1 MSSIVLSNPSLG
13 GIICD
18 VVSAI
23 AGTFIGGLIEKS
35 TVSKSENIVSQNKK
49 LKKSELR
56 KSENFFDSEKITP
69 RLYDGIIGLTND
81 SYFANVSEITV
92 AIKTNHLIGYA
103 MYYMAT
109 DSAKIIPLSK
119 EEKEF
124 VNGVSTYAGYGKI
137 YTDCDNLD
145 IEPYDCDIVTKKNAE
160 KHILDLQYLNEK
172 LNDEEFQQLW
182 KAKLARLMILDPSV
196 PQLNGT
202 VYTPEFERLGFNAR
216 KDENGYIHPIFFKD
230 SFDPATTQPQN
241 PINYVRKGPGVS
253 DEAYEKFEK
262 AFSSYFASSPDYHRY
277 VVDRNGNYNLII
289 TRVNAMNAEDAY
301 IIDDGS
307 IMGGSNV
314 YIMGSYISNMN
325 TKESIFVNVNKHPD
339 ITSHILSNSFYVI
352 DPMKVYEI
360 ANMDYLKNI
369 NIYNLID
376 FSGTDWLDN
385 ITDPSERYIFSKNLT
400 AAIAVCDGERMRF
413 LEYQGP
419 TKFTLISDKKCK
431 SSLSYIGAASSKIS
445 EGKMISI
452 DGITMIRKYN
462 GKVDRFVIEYKNE

>member
-18 VVSAI
+18 VVSTI
-23 AGTFIGGLIEKS
+23 AGTFIGSLIEKS
-35 TVSKSENIVSQNKK
+35 TISKSESIVSRNKK

-56 KSENFFDSEKITP
+56 KSENFFDSDKITP
-69 RLYDGIIGLTND
+69 RLYDGVIRLTND

-92 AIKTNHLIGYA
+92 AIKTNRLIGYA

-119 EEKEF
+119 EQKEF
-124 VNGVSTYAGYGKI
+124 INGVSTYAGYGKI

-145 IEPYDCDIVTKKNAE
+145 IEIYDCDIVTMKNAD
-160 KHILDLQYLNEK
+160 KYILDLQYLNDK

-230 SFDPATTQPQN
+230 SEPATVQN

-253 DEAYEKFEK
+253 DEVYAKFEK
-262 AFSSYFASSPDYHRY
+262 AFSSYFATSPDYHRY
-277 VVDRNGNYNLII
+277 VVDSNGNYNLII
-289 TRVNAMNAEDAY
+289 TRINAMNAEDAY

-314 YIMGSYISNMN
+314 YIMGSYISNAN
-325 TKESIFVNVNKHPD
+325 TKESIFVNVNKYPD
-339 ITSHILSNSFYVI
+339 IANNILSNSFYVI

-360 ANMDYLKNI
+360 VNINYLKNT
-369 NIYNLID
+369 NIYNFID
-376 FSGTDWLDN
+376 FSNTDWLDN

-413 LEYQGP
+413 LEYQSP
-419 TKFTLISDKKCK
+419 TKFTIISDQKCK

-452 DGITMIRKYN
+452 DGTTMIRKYN
-462 GKVDRFVIEYKNE
+462 GKIDRFVIEYKNE